1 MSHKKEYLCTM
12 KNDIIIPDHFPLL
25 KEEDVKAADK
35 RREDY
40 SRARDLQAN
49 KDNEA
54 IAKRLARE
62 LQKPV

>member
-1 MSHKKEYLCTM
+1 M

-25 KEEDVKAADK
+25 KEEDIKAADK

-40 SRARDLQAN
+40 SRLRDLQAN

>member
-1 MSHKKEYLCTM
+1 M
-12 KNDIIIPDHFPLL
+12 KNDIIIPEHFPLL

-40 SRARDLQAN
+40 SRLRDLQAN

>member
-1 MSHKKEYLCTM
+1 M
-12 KNDIIIPDHFPLL
+12 KNEIIIPEHFPLL

-40 SRARDLQAN
+40 SRLRDLQAN

>member
-1 MSHKKEYLCTM
+1 M
-12 KNDIIIPDHFPLL
+12 KNEINIPDHFPLL
-25 KEEDVKAADK
+25 KEEDLKAADK

-54 IAKRLARE
+54 IAKRLARDTE
-62 LQKPV
+62 KQA

>member
-1 MSHKKEYLCTM
+1 M
-12 KNDIIIPDHFPLL
+12 KNDIIIPDHFPIL

>member
-1 MSHKKEYLCTM
+1 M

-25 KEEDVKAADK
+25 KEEDIKAADK

-40 SRARDLQAN
+40 SRLRDAQAN